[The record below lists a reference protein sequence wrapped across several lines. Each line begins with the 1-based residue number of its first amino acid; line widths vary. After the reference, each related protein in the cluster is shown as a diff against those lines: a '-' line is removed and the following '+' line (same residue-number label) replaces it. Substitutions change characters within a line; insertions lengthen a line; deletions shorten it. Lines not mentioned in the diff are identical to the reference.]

1 MNLRQSC
8 QNWDQGFG
16 VGASRAVVRAQIL
29 GDNEVFQR
37 LVLEL
42 IWQMRKEE
50 YKIRLLYS

>member
-1 MNLRQSC
+1 M
-8 QNWDQGFG
+8 
-16 VGASRAVVRAQIL
+16 RAVVRAQIL

>member
-1 MNLRQSC
+1 M
-8 QNWDQGFG
+8 
-16 VGASRAVVRAQIL
+16 RAQVL

-50 YKIRLLYS
+50 YKIRLLYFSKKGLH